1 MIRQMCFHQS
11 ITHRAKTMFS
21 APSTLHESTGT
32 RASSPLSA
40 MAVQVGGLFPSRTR
54 QSLQHAPV
62 VPRRLPLWSS
72 EFFDT

>member
-40 MAVQVGGLFPSRTR
+40 MAVQVGGVFPSRTR
-54 QSLQHAPV
+54 
-62 VPRRLPLWSS
+62 
-72 EFFDT
+72 